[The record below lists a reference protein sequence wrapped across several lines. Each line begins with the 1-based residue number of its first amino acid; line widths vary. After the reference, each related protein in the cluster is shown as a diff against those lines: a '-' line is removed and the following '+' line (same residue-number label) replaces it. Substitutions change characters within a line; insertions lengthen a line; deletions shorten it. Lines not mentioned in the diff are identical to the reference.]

1 MEPPSPYRVL
11 LLNDSGRP
19 LATDALE
26 RVIFQCLREAG
37 FSQGELSVR
46 LTSDE
51 EIHILNRSYR
61 DIDETTDVLTFPSDG
76 FPVAVEEMQPLGDI
90 AIAAGR
96 ADFQASAR
104 GISFEE
110 EVAYL
115 AIHGILHLAG
125 LDDETDEQRTK
136 MLSEMDR
143 LGSLCG
149 LPKVA
154 DWHTIGAG
162 AAV

>member
-26 RVIFQCLREAG
+26 RVIVQCLREVDLPT
-37 FSQGELSVR
+37 GELSVL

-51 EIHILNRSYR
+51 EIRNLNRSYR
-61 DIDETTDVLTFPSDG
+61 GIDQTTDVLTFPSED
-76 FPVAVEEMQPLGDI
+76 FPVAAEEMKPLGDI

-96 ADFQASAR
+96 ADFQATAR
-104 GISFEE
+104 GISFED

-115 AIHGILHLAG
+115 AIHGILHLACF
-125 LDDETDEQRTK
+125 DDETDEQRTK

-143 LGSLCG
+143 LGVLCG
-149 LPKVA
+149 LPKVES
-154 DWHTIGAG
+154 WHTIGAG
-162 AAV
+162 AAA